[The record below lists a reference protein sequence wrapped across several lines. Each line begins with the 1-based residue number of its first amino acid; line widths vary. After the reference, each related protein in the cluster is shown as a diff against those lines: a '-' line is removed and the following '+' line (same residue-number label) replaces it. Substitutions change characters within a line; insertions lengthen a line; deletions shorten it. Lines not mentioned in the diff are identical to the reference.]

1 MIHLRF
7 QLLLASLIIQI
18 DAFTVLQ
25 GHKLRYGSS
34 LLVASNDGTNPF
46 PIVTSTCRGTYTC
59 SGSSYKITSACGEI
73 IRNSSTRR
81 FVKESNKIDEVING
95 AGEEADNISRS
106 NNVSIED
113 EGTPNEGTGVEGE
126 NSIVMGQEEE
136 QSEVDDDDA
145 KVNTDEGYAH
155 LKEASESNNWEGGLQ
170 VPIVEEFSPSSTTTT
185 KEDLL
190 ADQSQSVNTMEYSS
204 EEKGTEQK
212 VNLSEHFDSSPPLT
226 FSKYLTMQEKRV
238 PIVIRYSELQGLRS
252 YYLTTAKKIKD
263 SNPDVTVE
271 KRIIPRNEEHKD
283 EDTVFEVL
291 VDNRIVV
298 GKGQCKWQ
306 GVTRSASGKDN
317 DNKINQVFG
326 MSVYISMQDINE
338 AIAKARR
345 KRRPSTTYAQ
355 HGMVMRRVG
364 LEILKGDDMTR
375 GPIESN
381 G

>member
-212 VNLSEHFDSSPPLT
+212 
-226 FSKYLTMQEKRV
+226 EKRV